1 VQFLFVNQAYR
12 YFDKNRVG
20 YLKVGAPTGTYFC
33 CEIFYA
39 LDALVDLIYTMFF
52 YVCFNKYN
60 RSFMFSGV
68 IITRRFVRDVAID

>member
-1 VQFLFVNQAYR
+1 MQFLFVNQAYR

-39 LDALVDLIYTMFF
+39 LYALVDLIYTMFSV
-52 YVCFNKYN
+52 YVLTSTNAASCLELFLLDYL
-60 RSFMFSGV
+60 
-68 IITRRFVRDVAID
+68 